1 MNDIRFPGLAN
12 LLSAAPR
19 SDSLRGAQDASGHEA
34 PFDRSLQRSLSDG
47 RERDAAHARTA
58 QGRAPTDDN
67 RRLQQSREAD
77 RRAQRAPADA
87 ASRREINRP
96 MSSTESR
103 SGTAQDARKP
113 AAGPASTTADTPQAD
128 AAGAPSGS
136 EVRSDAQSA
145 DAAAAAT
152 DSASA
157 AQSTS
162 ADASATAL
170 MPAAA
175 TAPLAQAIAV
185 GAQIDAAGNDGSA
198 DVSSAGP
205 AADDGALLPG
215 AAQAAGTASAARRT
229 AAAAAE
235 DVAAANPAKDPRK
248 TLPELSADLTRTP
261 AKDRLL
267 EDFERR
273 FENSLARAVGV
284 SGGSPLN
291 PHGPL
296 AAAGLPSQL
305 GAPSP
310 ALPIAHAH
318 VATPLGHAAF
328 GEDLSQRVL
337 LLAGQRISS
346 AEISVTPNDLGPISV
361 SIEVRGQEAAM
372 QFAAGH
378 ATTRAAIEDAL
389 PRLREMLA
397 AQGLQ
402 LTQADVGDRSPRDAQ
417 GGSGNGQGGSGS
429 SGQGTGGGNA
439 PRGPADVGS
448 SAAPV
453 ARRLGL
459 IDIRV

>member
-19 SDSLRGAQDASGHEA
+19 IEPSRGAQEGSARDAA
-34 PFDRSLQRSLSDG
+34 FDRSLQRSLSDG
-47 RERDAAHARTA
+47 RERDAAPARTV
-58 QGRAPTDDN
+58 QGRTPTDEN

-77 RRAQRAPADA
+77 RQAQRAPADA
-87 ASRREINRP
+87 APRRESNRP

-113 AAGPASTTADTPQAD
+113 AAGPASTTADAPQPD
-128 AAGAPSGS
+128 AAATPSAGEGASG
-136 EVRSDAQSA
+136 AQSA
-145 DAAAAAT
+145 DADAASANNANT
-152 DSASA
+152 AQSASA
-157 AQSTS
+157 DPLAMMQ
-162 ADASATAL
+162 A
-170 MPAAA
+170 PAAA
-175 TAPLAQAIAV
+175 TAPLAQAIAI
-185 GAQIDAAGNDGSA
+185 GAQIDAAGEDGSA
-198 DVSSAGP
+198 GTGSADP
-205 AADDGALLPG
+205 AADDGALPAG

-235 DVAAANPAKDPRK
+235 DAAAANSAKDPRN

-305 GAPSP
+305 GAPSTS
-310 ALPIAHAH
+310 LPIAHAH

-402 LTQADVGDRSPRDAQ
+402 LTQADVGDRGPRDAQ
-417 GGSGNGQGGSGS
+417 GGSGNGQGGSG
-429 SGQGTGGGNA
+429 QGGGGGNA
-439 PRGPADVGS
+439 PRGPADIGS